1 VFRSHLIKKDR
12 WRLPFFSFLLKPKL
26 TPFSIKKWCQQLAS
40 GLIARNDRGEVLASQ
55 ATLEEAIAS
64 PFFAEACACTRAV
77 RLGIQMGARK
87 VEIEG
92 DALVIIKKCH
102 STAEDKVEIG
112 GIHQRYQAV
121 RNKFSNHTI
130 QVYPKISESDDTFNR
145 KREFK
150 TWRRI
155 VPRKTSASL
164 CGGFY
169 GP

>member
-1 VFRSHLIKKDR
+1 
-12 WRLPFFSFLLKPKL
+12 
-26 TPFSIKKWCQQLAS
+26 
-40 GLIARNDRGEVLASQ
+40 
-55 ATLEEAIAS
+55 
-64 PFFAEACACTRAV
+64 
-77 RLGIQMGARK
+77 MGARK

-102 STAEDKVEIG
+102 STTEDKVEIR

-130 QVYPKISESDDTFNR
+130 QVYPKINESDDTFNR

-155 VPRKTSASL
+155 VPGKTSASL